1 MLLHKTQSSI
11 AILKRWFR
19 NNQWRR
25 PIIPRRTVFLHLP
38 ILSYVARTPDP
49 ANSTHQAIMLI
60 SKAKMLKTAR
70 MVNPD
75 ALQAHLTAHRNYLI
89 NVLLRAETLVSGQHR
104 RANTIQELTPVAAI
118 KRRKVNNTRSCVQP
132 ETPIFCRDGRV
143 CISPSSPPTAG
154 PGGMTGGGSK
164 SCTAFRGRQ
173 HRARNSLIHI
183 E

>member
-25 PIIPRRTVFLHLP
+25 PIIQRRTVFLHLP
-38 ILSYVARTPDP
+38 IFSYVARTPDP
-49 ANSTHQAIMLI
+49 ANSTHQAVMLT
-60 SKAKMLKTAR
+60 SKAKMLKTVQ

-118 KRRKVNNTRSCVQP
+118 KRREVNDTRSCVQP

-154 PGGMTGGGSK
+154 RGGMTGGGSK
-164 SCTAFRGRQ
+164 SCTAFRGR
-173 HRARNSLIHI
+173 
-183 E
+183 